1 MKIVIFG
8 GAGQLGSDFQ
18 RMARL
23 EGIDVISCDLP
34 EIDITAEAQVL
45 DAVKHHSPDIVINAA
60 AYTAVDKAEQEAKIA
75 YAVNR
80 DGAKN
85 CAIACQKV
93 QIPLIHISTDYVFNG
108 ENTNPYTETDEV
120 FPIGVYGQSKWE
132 GECAVR
138 ELLDKHL
145 IIRISWVFGFY
156 GQNFVKTMQRLAR
169 ERDELSIVGDQYGC
183 PTATRA
189 LSYALIKIARTAI
202 DNAGPWGTYH
212 YSCAPPTNWYEFA
225 KVIIAE
231 TKQYETLKVKNIKS
245 ISTQEYPTPAQRPV
259 NSIMDCRKIKKDY
272 AIEQV
277 SWKEELK
284 QVVQELCKQ

>member
-8 GAGQLGSDFQ
+8 GTGQLGSDFQ
-18 RMARL
+18 RIAIASGL
-23 EGIDVISCDLP
+23 EVISCDLP

-60 AYTAVDKAEQEAKIA
+60 AYTAVDKAEQESEIA
-75 YAVNR
+75 YTVNR

-108 ENTNPYTETDEV
+108 ENTSPYIEADEV

-132 GECAVR
+132 GEQAVR
-138 ELLDKHL
+138 KVLEPHL

-169 ERDELSIVGDQYGC
+169 EREDLNVVSDQVGC

-189 LSYALIKIARTAI
+189 LSHALIKISRACI
-202 DNAGPWGTYH
+202 KNAGPWGTYH

-225 KVIIAE
+225 QAIIEE
-231 TKQYETLKVKNIKS
+231 TRQYESLKINNVNPITTEK
-245 ISTQEYPTPAQRPV
+245 YPTPAKRPAYTA
-259 NSIMDCRKIKKDY
+259 MDCTKIKRDY
-272 AIEQV
+272 AIKQV